1 MGQGHTLCWHQ
12 TGVTV
17 TTMNTI
23 LIVLVLGVVLLAI
36 VAMPKLF
43 GRKDDTDAPHA
54 AKVSAPAMPR
64 SPHLAKVHDI
74 DASPL
79 ARWLCDQACTQ
90 TGLNL
95 RGDPMALTR
104 IAEAAK
110 KARADIDA
118 GGVAEVS
125 LPYIGADSSGP
136 KHFEL
141 RITRE
146 QAGALKHGLL

>member
-1 MGQGHTLCWHQ
+1 M
-12 TGVTV
+12 

-54 AKVSAPAMPR
+54 APAPAMPR
-64 SPHLAKVHDI
+64 APHLATAQDI

-146 QAGALKHGLL
+146 QAGALKHRLL